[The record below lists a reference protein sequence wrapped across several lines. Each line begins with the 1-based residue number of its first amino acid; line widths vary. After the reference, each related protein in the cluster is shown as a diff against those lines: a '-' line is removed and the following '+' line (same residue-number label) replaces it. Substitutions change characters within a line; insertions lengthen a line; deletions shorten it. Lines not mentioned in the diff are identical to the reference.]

1 MDTGFCLQR
10 NATLCSQY
18 FFLFFFSFQLPGR
31 DRRHRLTNGFA
42 DVYRLWYTSQSIHC
56 PKTTAQKRSIDSL
69 NSSLNAITE
78 KSVLDTKGRRLLGM
92 FLSHFSGFQH
102 HFRVYELI

>member
-1 MDTGFCLQR
+1 MTQS
-10 NATLCSQY
+10 TL
-18 FFLFFFSFQLPGR
+18 
-31 DRRHRLTNGFA
+31 RRTNEFA

-56 PKTTAQKRSIDSL
+56 PKTTAQKSSRASL

-78 KSVLDTKGRRLLGM
+78 KSVFDTKGRRLLGM
-92 FLSHFSGFQH
+92 LLSHFCGFQH